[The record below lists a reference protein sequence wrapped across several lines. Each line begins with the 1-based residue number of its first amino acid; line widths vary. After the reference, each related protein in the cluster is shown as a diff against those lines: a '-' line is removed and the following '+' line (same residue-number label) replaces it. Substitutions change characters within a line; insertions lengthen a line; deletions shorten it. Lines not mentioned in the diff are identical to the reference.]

1 MRILYFLGI
10 IYVLSPLVQC
20 FQPLTPRV
28 RFNTNQ
34 RQKKPT
40 SFQHLPSLSSLQWTP
55 SDVDPL
61 VVTGAFWAT
70 VRAKVLSA
78 IIGNIIGGIFVTVAG
93 TALASFGMGKLP
105 ELLEGIGGGGGTQSA
120 GKKKERVRQPPPSPS
135 SSPPS
140 APRMPSFFTASSAAT
155 LAISVALD
163 LLGDASYAVP
173 FIGDASDIA
182 FGPISGIILYKLY
195 GSNLLAALGIIEE
208 VRPDERKLRGNGL
221 L

>member
-1 MRILYFLGI
+1 
-10 IYVLSPLVQC
+10 
-20 FQPLTPRV
+20 
-28 RFNTNQ
+28 
-34 RQKKPT
+34 
-40 SFQHLPSLSSLQWTP
+40 LQLIP

-61 VVTGAFWAT
+61 VVSGAFWAT

-120 GKKKERVRQPPPSPS
+120 GKKKERVRQPPPSP
-135 SSPPS
+135 
-140 APRMPSFFTASSAAT
+140 PRMPSFFTASSAAT

-208 VRPDERKLRGNGL
+208 VRPDERKRRGNGL

>member
-1 MRILYFLGI
+1 MRILNFLGI

-40 SFQHLPSLSSLQWTP
+40 SFQHLPSLSSLQLTP

-61 VVTGAFWAT
+61 VVSGAFWAT

-120 GKKKERVRQPPPSPS
+120 GKKKERVRQPPPSP
-135 SSPPS
+135 
-140 APRMPSFFTASSAAT
+140 PRMPSFFTASSAAT

-208 VRPDERKLRGNGL
+208 VRRDERNRRGNGL